1 MGYQWNSEG
10 QQLMLRFFSEKKL
23 RFDQEKIGF
32 TAGFTSK
39 EKGCEQKDDFHC

>member
-1 MGYQWNSEG
+1 MEFWGAAIDVA
-10 QQLMLRFFSEKKL
+10 FFSEKKL